1 MGGFPRSLQ
10 FSTSVSDLAEGRG
23 SETKI
28 FREESLRLARDPFKA
43 YKQSKASQRPFLRPG
58 VSRRRAASRKQRRS
72 TVFQQEESRRHLA
85 GLSIGHALWA
95 ALLQPPTPKEELY
108 RRASIKALDKHLP
121 VY

>member
-43 YKQSKASQRPFLRPG
+43 YKQSKASQRLSQTRCEQEMSSNLKAKEMYGIPTGTEQEASHQSKHWAWTVGSPG
-58 VSRRRAASRKQRRS
+58 PRRRNYI
-72 TVFQQEESRRHLA
+72 EEH
-85 GLSIGHALWA
+85 
-95 ALLQPPTPKEELY
+95 Q
-108 RRASIKALDKHLP
+108 
-121 VY
+121 